1 MLIGDSC
8 PMCGRFVYLK
18 ITKEQD
24 KQYTDYCCYG
34 GVIQEKLNLFDKFE
48 REFLKTGY
56 CPNCQCELFHTNLPD
71 DNKFFYNEEMRAEAM
86 TEFMNAVDGLK
97 PADAIMSSEA
107 NKLTV
112 NEKLLYIYEFDLEKE
127 LTVDEIT
134 GEVHKIEE

>member
-1 MLIGDSC
+1 M
-8 PMCGRFVYLK
+8 RA
-18 ITKEQD
+18 
-24 KQYTDYCCYG
+24 
-34 GVIQEKLNLFDKFE
+34 
-48 REFLKTGY
+48 
-56 CPNCQCELFHTNLPD
+56 FHTNLPD

-97 PADAIMSSEA
+97 PADAIMSSAA

>member
-1 MLIGDSC
+1 
-8 PMCGRFVYLK
+8 
-18 ITKEQD
+18 
-24 KQYTDYCCYG
+24 
-34 GVIQEKLNLFDKFE
+34 
-48 REFLKTGY
+48 
-56 CPNCQCELFHTNLPD
+56 
-71 DNKFFYNEEMRAEAM
+71 MRAEAM

-97 PADAIMSSEA
+97 PADAIMSSAA